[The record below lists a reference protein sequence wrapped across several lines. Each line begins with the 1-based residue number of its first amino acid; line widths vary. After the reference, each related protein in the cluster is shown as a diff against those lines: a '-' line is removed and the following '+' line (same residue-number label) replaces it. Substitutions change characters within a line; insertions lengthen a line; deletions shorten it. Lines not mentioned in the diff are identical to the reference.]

1 MSENTSVFRD
11 NGKKW
16 VIISTALGIVTLI
29 STTFYFLQKGGFQ
42 AQPDTP
48 IVEKASITAVS
59 ALGRIE
65 PQGEIIK
72 VAANPSIAGAKVE
85 SLLVSEGSM
94 IKKRDIIAITSDYDT
109 KKAELSSAQKD
120 LEVAQANLA
129 IIKAG
134 AKEGEINAQKSTI
147 ERLNAQLMAQK
158 EVDRAKITRLQAQ
171 LVAEKKERQATIE
184 RIQAEL
190 NNAQSEL
197 SRYQELVKEGV
208 ISQSDFETRQ
218 LTVET
223 TKKRYQESEGSYQ
236 KTVTTI
242 TEEIREIEALA
253 SQNINTLTKQ
263 VKEAEARLE
272 EISEIRKVDVA
283 KAEAEVQKAQSM
295 VNQATVELNLT
306 QIKAPNDGQVIDI
319 KAYEGETIDNAEGV
333 IEMANTQQML
343 IIAEVYESDISK
355 LKLGQKAI
363 IKSENNSFPDSI
375 TGNVVHISSKIGK
388 KDVLET
394 DPAAGVDA
402 RVVEVKIAVTPQDN
416 NIINNLIY
424 SQVLVEILL

>member
-16 VIISTALGIVTLI
+16 VIISTVLGIVTLI
-29 STTFYFLQKGGFQ
+29 STTVYFLQKGSFQ

-48 IVEKASITAVS
+48 IVEKASITAIS

-72 VAANPSIAGAKVE
+72 VAANPSMSGAKVK
-85 SLLVSEGSM
+85 SLMVLEGSM
-94 IKKRDIIAITSDYDT
+94 VKKGDIIAITSDYDT
-109 KKAELSSAQKD
+109 KKAELNSAQKD

-147 ERLNAQLMAQK
+147 ERLNAQLTAQK

-184 RIQAEL
+184 RVQAEL

-253 SQNINTLTKQ
+253 LQNVNTLTKQ

-283 KAEAEVQKAQSM
+283 KAEAEVQKALSM

-333 IEMANTQQML
+333 IEMANTKQML

-394 DPAAGVDA
+394 DPAASVDA
-402 RVVEVKIAVTPQDN
+402 RVVEVKIAVNPQDN

-424 SQVLVEILL
+424 SQVLVQILL

>member
-29 STTFYFLQKGGFQ
+29 STTVYFLQKGSFQ

-48 IVEKASITAVS
+48 VEKAPITAVS

-72 VAANPSIAGAKVE
+72 VAANPSMSGAKVAT
-85 SLLVSEGSM
+85 LLVSERS
-94 IKKRDIIAITSDYDT
+94 IVKKGDIIAITSDYDT
-109 KKAELSSAQKD
+109 KKAELGSAQKD

-147 ERLNAQLMAQK
+147 ERLNAQLTAQK

-197 SRYQELVKEGV
+197 NRYQELVKEGV

-253 SQNINTLTKQ
+253 LQNINTLTKQ

-283 KAEAEVQKAQSM
+283 KAEAEVQKAMSM
-295 VNQATVELNLT
+295 VNQGTVELNLT

-333 IEMANTQQML
+333 IEMANTKQML

-394 DPAAGVDA
+394 DPAASVDA
-402 RVVEVKIAVTPQDN
+402 RVVEVKIAVNPEDN

-424 SQVLVEILL
+424 SQVLVQILL

>member
-16 VIISTALGIVTLI
+16 IILSTALGIVTLI
-29 STTFYFLQKGGFQ
+29 STTVYFLQKGSFQ
-42 AQPDTP
+42 AQSDTP
-48 IVEKASITAVS
+48 IVEKAPITAVS

-72 VAANPSIAGAKVE
+72 VAANPSMSGAKVK
-85 SLLVSEGSM
+85 SLLVLEGSV
-94 IKKRDIIAITSDYDT
+94 IKKDDVIAITSDYDT
-109 KKAELSSAQKD
+109 KKAELNSAQKD

-171 LVAEKKERQATIE
+171 LLAEKKERQATIE

-208 ISQSDFETRQ
+208 ISQSDFETRE

-242 TEEIREIEALA
+242 TEEIKEIEALA
-253 SQNINTLTKQ
+253 LQNINTLTKQ
-263 VKEAEARLE
+263 VKEAQARLE

-283 KAEAEVQKAQSM
+283 KAEAEVQKAMSM
-295 VNQATVELNLT
+295 VAQATVEFNLT

-363 IKSENNSFPDSI
+363 IKSENNSFPNSI
-375 TGNVVHISSKIGK
+375 TGNVVHIGSKIGK

-394 DPAAGVDA
+394 DPAASVDA
-402 RVVEVKIAVTPQDN
+402 RVVEVKIAVNPQDN

-424 SQVLVEILL
+424 SQVLVQILL